1 MKDGLFAQNPEYHK
15 GSDVKRYVVTVTGTW
30 NIDVE
35 AYTPEEAEKLASIA
49 IGEERMGIWDM
60 NLEFEAF
67 NEEDE

>member
-1 MKDGLFAQNPEYHK
+1 MKDGLFAQNPEYHE